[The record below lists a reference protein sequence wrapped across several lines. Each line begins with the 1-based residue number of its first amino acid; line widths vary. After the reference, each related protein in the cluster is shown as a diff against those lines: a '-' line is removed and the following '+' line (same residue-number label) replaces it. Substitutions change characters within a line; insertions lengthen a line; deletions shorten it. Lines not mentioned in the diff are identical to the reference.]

1 MALKAYMATSQLLYF
16 SRIILTQITENIK
29 NVDIDI
35 YTEIAWIFSLTIA
48 QNEYAERTGEV

>member
-1 MALKAYMATSQLLYF
+1 MATSQLLYF

-35 YTEIAWIFSLTIA
+35 YTEIAGGIFLNNSP
-48 QNEYAERTGEV
+48 E

>member
-1 MALKAYMATSQLLYF
+1 MATSQLLYF

-35 YTEIAWIFSLTIA
+35 YTEIAGAFSLTIA
-48 QNEYAERTGEV
+48 QNECIETTEEL